1 MHGTF
6 PPNRRARSRRP
17 KVRHGLAAAA
27 ALPIALLLLSAPRP
41 VRADGAGGGAPGG
54 ARVVENLYGAK
65 LLDEDHAVV
74 VGAFGAVFRT
84 ADGGR
89 TWQAAKVPTR
99 EYLFAVDFDGPSDGV
114 AVGKA
119 GAIVTTADGGE
130 TWTRR
135 EGGTDRNLFS
145 VAFSA
150 PKHAWAVG
158 DWGTVLESTDGGA
171 TWTNRSLKDDVV
183 LTSQSWPD
191 ASHGYLAGEF
201 GTVQKTEDGGA
212 TWTKLPTGTD
222 KTIFG
227 VAFPTAQKGWA
238 VGIDGLVLR
247 TTDGGATW
255 NLQRGRMGIESL
267 EALGFM
273 EALRN
278 PSLYDVRFSGPRGYV
293 VGDIGTVLVSDDA
306 GETWKEKKLPTGRDM
321 NWLRGLAVSA
331 GGRALVVGSN
341 GLAAFGRDGEFAG
354 KGERP

>member
-1 MHGTF
+1 MHRPF
-6 PPNRRARSRRP
+6 PPTRRACSQQCPAGR
-17 KVRHGLAAAA
+17 VLLAS
-27 ALPIALLLLSAPRP
+27 ALAVVALCAGPRFA
-41 VRADGAGGGAPGG
+41 RADGAAGASG
-54 ARVVENLYGAK
+54 AHVVENLYGAK
-65 LLDEDHAVV
+65 LLDDEHAVI

-89 TWQAAKVPTR
+89 TWQAAKAPTR
-99 EYLFAVDFDGPSDGV
+99 EYLFAVDFDGPTNGV

-119 GAIVTTADGGE
+119 GAIITTADGGE
-130 TWTRR
+130 TWTSRAA
-135 EGGTDRNLFS
+135 GTDRNLFS
-145 VAFSA
+145 VAFSG
-150 PKHAWAVG
+150 PGHAWAVG
-158 DWGTVLESTDGGA
+158 DWGTVLESTDGGT
-171 TWTNRSLKDDVV
+171 TWANRSLKDDVV

-191 ASHGYLAGEF
+191 AAHGYLAGEF

-227 VAFPTAQKGWA
+227 VAFPTPQKGWA

-247 TTDGGATW
+247 TVDGGATW
-255 NLQRGRMGIESL
+255 TLQRGRMGIESL

-278 PSLYDVRFSGPRGYV
+278 PSLYDVRFAGPRGYV
-293 VGDIGTVLVSDDA
+293 VGDIGTVLVSEDA

-321 NWLRGLAVSA
+321 NWLRGLAVTP

-341 GLAAFGRDGEFAG
+341 GLAAFGRDGDFAAG
-354 KGERP
+354 KEARP

>member
-1 MHGTF
+1 MHGPF
-6 PPNRRARSRRP
+6 PPTPRACSQRLAGRLRIASALAVLLACAGP
-17 KVRHGLAAAA
+17 QSALAEATAAAGQ
-27 ALPIALLLLSAPRP
+27 
-41 VRADGAGGGAPGG
+41 GAH
-54 ARVVENLYGAK
+54 VVEHLYGAK
-65 LLDEDHAVV
+65 LLDDEHAVV

-84 ADGGR
+84 ADAGR
-89 TWQAAKVPTR
+89 TWQAATTPTR
-99 EYLFAVDFDGPSDGV
+99 EYLFAVDFDGPRAGI

-135 EGGTDRNLFS
+135 EAGTDRNLFS
-145 VAFSA
+145 VAFSG
-150 PKHAWAVG
+150 PGHAWAVG
-158 DWGTVLESTDGGA
+158 DWGTVLESNDGGA

-191 ASHGYLAGEF
+191 ATHGYVAGEF

-212 TWTKLPTGTD
+212 TWAKIPTGTD

-227 VAFPTAQKGWA
+227 VAFPTPQKGWV

-247 TTDGGATW
+247 TVDGGATW
-255 NLQRGRMGIESL
+255 ALQRGRMGIESL
-267 EALGFM
+267 EALGFL

-278 PSLYDVRFSGPRGYV
+278 PSLYDVRFAGTRGYV

-306 GETWKEKKLPTGRDM
+306 GESWKEKKLPTGRDM
-321 NWLRGLAVSA
+321 NWLRGLAVSP

-341 GLAAFGRDGEFAG
+341 GLAAFGRDGDFSADQG
-354 KGERP
+354 ARP

>member
-1 MHGTF
+1 MHGPF
-6 PPNRRARSRRP
+6 PPNRRANSQRP
-17 KVRHGLAAAA
+17 AVRFGLAFAVLL
-27 ALPIALLLLSAPRP
+27 ALGAQTGTA
-41 VRADGAGGGAPGG
+41 RADGSEPAGQGAH
-54 ARVVENLYGAK
+54 VVENLYGAK
-65 LLDEDHAVV
+65 LLDDDHAVI

-89 TWQAAKVPTR
+89 TWQAAEVPTR
-99 EYLFAVDFDGPSDGV
+99 EYLFAVDFDGPRDGI

-119 GAIVTTADGGE
+119 GAIVTTADGGA

-135 EGGTDRNLFS
+135 DAGTDRNLFS
-145 VAFSA
+145 VAFSS

-158 DWGTVLESTDGGA
+158 DWGTVLESADGGA

-191 ASHGYLAGEF
+191 ATHGFVAGEF
-201 GTVQKTEDGGA
+201 GTVQRTEDGGA
-212 TWTKLPTGTD
+212 TWTKMTTGTD
-222 KTIFG
+222 KTLFG
-227 VAFPTAQKGWA
+227 IAFPTAEKGWA

-247 TTDGGATW
+247 TTDGGTTW

-278 PSLYDVRFSGPRGYV
+278 PSLYDVRFAGPRGYV

-306 GETWKEKKLPTGRDM
+306 GESWKEKKLPTGRDM
-321 NWLRGLAVSA
+321 NWLRGLSVSP

-341 GLAAFGRDGEFAG
+341 GLASFGRDGDFVG
-354 KGERP
+354 KEARP